1 MLNFKQHLNE
11 VLNKPYSYTKVKTF
25 ADPKADKAYA
35 SYFKPDDESEIDVI
49 FTGKEHMDDTD
60 HLDWEIEFER
70 NGNKSITGEGD
81 ALRIIAT
88 VMKIV
93 KDFIKIE
100 DPKYMNLMAAKP
112 KGSDKKLSG
121 RERLYSR
128 LIQKEVGNK
137 YKVRVDNSS
146 SGTVWNIEKK

>member
-1 MLNFKQHLNE
+1 MKSFKQHLNE
-11 VLNKPYSYTKVKTF
+11 VLNKPYSYTKVKTL
-25 ADPKADKAYA
+25 ADPTADKAYA
-35 SYFKPDDESEIDVI
+35 SYFEPDDESEVDVI

-70 NGNKSITGEGD
+70 DGNKTITGEGD

-128 LIQKEVGNK
+128 LIQKEIGSK

-146 SGTVWNIEKK
+146 SGTVWNIERK

>member
-11 VLNKPYSYTKVKTF
+11 VLNKPYSYDRPKKF

-35 SYFKPDDESEIDVI
+35 AYFETDDKSEIDVI
-49 FTGKEHMDDTD
+49 FTGREHMDDTD
-60 HLDWEIEFER
+60 HLDWEIEFKR
-70 NGNKSITGEGD
+70 DGSQTMTGEGD
-81 ALRIIAT
+81 AMRIIAT

-100 DPKYMNLMAAKP
+100 DPKYMNLGAAKP

-121 RERLYSR
+121 RERLYGR
-128 LIQKEVGNK
+128 LIQKEIGSK